1 MINFF
6 RKIRKKLADDNK
18 PLKYARYAIG
28 EIVLVVIGILIAL
41 SINNWNEGNK
51 RKSRERDVLLH
62 MKRNLESD
70 LHQDYPK
77 LVLEKAMK
85 STDIVLDYL
94 EQGKPYNDSLDCH
107 FAWIPAYTRH
117 MPNTTAYENLKII
130 GFDIIS
136 NDTLRESYQSLYAFN
151 YKLIEFQRNEISYN
165 KSLEFINFSKQY
177 FRNFIWQQSATPINY
192 KLLLENNEFH
202 EMLIFIR
209 THNINKIELRKRT
222 NTKVAEL
229 IEMIDKELH

>member
-6 RKIRKKLADDNK
+6 RKTRKKLADDNK
-18 PLKYARYAIG
+18 PLKYMRYAIG

-77 LVLEKAMK
+77 LVLENAMK
-85 STDIVLDYL
+85 STNIVLDYL
-94 EQGKPYNDSLDCH
+94 EQRKPYNDSLDYY

-117 MPNTTAYENLKII
+117 MPNSTAYENLKTI

-136 NDTLRESYQSLYAFN
+136 NDTLRENYQKLYAFN
-151 YKLIEFQRNEISYN
+151 YELIEFQRNEISYKN
-165 KSLEFINFSKQY
+165 YREFKDFYKKH
-177 FRNFIWQQSATPINY
+177 FRNYIVQKSATPNNY
-192 KLLLENNEFH
+192 QSLCENNEFH
-202 EMLIFIR
+202 EMLITTREYGIEQM
-209 THNINKIELRKRT
+209 ELRNRT
-222 NTKVAEL
+222 NKEVEKL
-229 IEMIDKELH
+229 IEMINKELH